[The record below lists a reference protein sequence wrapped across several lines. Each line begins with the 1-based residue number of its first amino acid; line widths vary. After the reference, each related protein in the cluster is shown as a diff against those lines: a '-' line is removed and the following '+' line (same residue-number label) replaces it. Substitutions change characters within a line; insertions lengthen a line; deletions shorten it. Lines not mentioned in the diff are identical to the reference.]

1 MIIKKTVFAAIAAS
15 VIVWTSCG
23 NASQQ
28 SKDSTTVETAQLTS
42 NIQTNDNMTTTT
54 NKTIHLTRTD
64 FLKKVA
70 NFEQNPDKWEYLG
83 DKPAIIDFYADWC
96 GPCKMIAPILEE
108 LAEEYDGQIYI
119 YKVDTEAEQQL
130 AAEFGIRSIPS
141 LLFVPMNEAP
151 QMAQGALPKDA
162 FKQAIEEV
170 LLKKS

>member
-1 MIIKKTVFAAIAAS
+1 MKIKRKSALLMAVALAFTLAACNS
-15 VIVWTSCG
+15 Q
-23 NASQQ
+23 SQQ
-28 SKDSTTVETAQLTS
+28 NK
-42 NIQTNDNMTTTT
+42 TNTIKTNNNMTTTT
-54 NKTIHLTRTD
+54 ASKTIHLTRAD

-70 NFEQNPDKWEYLG
+70 NFEENPEKWVYLG

-108 LAEEYDGQIYI
+108 LADEYDGQIYI

-141 LLFVPMNEAP
+141 LLFVPMGEAP

-170 LLKKS
+170 LLKNS